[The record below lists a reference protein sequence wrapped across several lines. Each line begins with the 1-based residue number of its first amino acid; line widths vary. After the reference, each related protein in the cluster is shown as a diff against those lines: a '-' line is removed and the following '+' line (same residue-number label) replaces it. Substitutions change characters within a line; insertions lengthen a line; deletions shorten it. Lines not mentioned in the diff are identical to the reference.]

1 MKRRKGFTLVEVIL
15 TLALISI
22 VVLGGTNLITF
33 AIRGHRLTMNEFDVQ
48 SNIRIASQRLNTTVR
63 DSSAVFILHRENADN
78 LTEEWDYIM
87 LSPEKDR
94 LINYVWNSVTKRH
107 DIKELFPSI
116 DGITLDLELIKGN
129 EIEDDIID
137 VGRLLEY
144 NLVVEGA
151 GESRIIS
158 TELESKNSL
167 QVIDRSYL
175 KKGNTLAYRTDARL
189 DEVSNSQAVV
199 GMVLDKSGS
208 MGDRMD
214 GNSYVR
220 DGHSNSFY
228 HSRMKLMKEEAI
240 RLVEGLAEYPNV
252 YISINPFDST
262 ANGSQRMMNAKQ
274 ELDTSPGIRSIIN
287 GLLANGGTNTGD
299 GIRRAYY
306 KIKDFNE
313 VVENT
318 TKTNKNFM
326 IILVDGVT
334 TFASIHENVTEHTIT
349 IRRDEGATYLYN
361 GKEYT
366 FSHSKD
372 VTFWG
377 FYLYTEYYY
386 TISPYTTY
394 VIGDNS
400 IENNEGNDNVL
411 YSGGRYY
418 GYGNNLDPYGT
429 EYVDLI
435 GEMVQS
441 YKEGTNE
448 EIKVYVIGFSDVS
461 ADYGSLEDIALA
473 TTGDTVYYEAGSAE
487 ALETIFKA
495 IQRDISNSLW
505 HIGGPN

>member
-48 SNIRIASQRLNTTVR
+48 SNIRIASQRLNTVVR
-63 DSSAVFILHRENADN
+63 DSAAVFILHRENADN
-78 LTEEWDYIM
+78 LTDEWDYIM

-94 LINYVWNSVTKRH
+94 LISYVWNSVTKGH

-158 TELESKNSL
+158 TEIESKNSF

-175 KKGNTLAYRTDARL
+175 NKGNTLAYRNDARL

-262 ANGSQRMMNAKQ
+262 ANA
-274 ELDTSPGIRSIIN
+274 
-287 GLLANGGTNTGD
+287 
-299 GIRRAYY
+299 
-306 KIKDFNE
+306 
-313 VVENT
+313 
-318 TKTNKNFM
+318 
-326 IILVDGVT
+326 
-334 TFASIHENVTEHTIT
+334 
-349 IRRDEGATYLYN
+349 
-361 GKEYT
+361 
-366 FSHSKD
+366 
-372 VTFWG
+372 
-377 FYLYTEYYY
+377 
-386 TISPYTTY
+386 
-394 VIGDNS
+394 
-400 IENNEGNDNVL
+400 
-411 YSGGRYY
+411 
-418 GYGNNLDPYGT
+418 
-429 EYVDLI
+429 
-435 GEMVQS
+435 
-441 YKEGTNE
+441 
-448 EIKVYVIGFSDVS
+448 
-461 ADYGSLEDIALA
+461 
-473 TTGDTVYYEAGSAE
+473 
-487 ALETIFKA
+487 
-495 IQRDISNSLW
+495 
-505 HIGGPN
+505 